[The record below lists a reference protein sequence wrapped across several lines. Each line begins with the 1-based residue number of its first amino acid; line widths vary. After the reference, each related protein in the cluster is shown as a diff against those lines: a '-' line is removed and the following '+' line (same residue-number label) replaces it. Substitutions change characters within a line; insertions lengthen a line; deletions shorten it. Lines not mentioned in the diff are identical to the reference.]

1 MSLKTDIIFVKAL
14 SENSEL
20 IAQLPAKGIYNTSIP
35 LPDADYLNAPIPYVI
50 VRYESCNND
59 GTNKDETYEGES
71 DNVNI
76 SVEIAAEKRE
86 DVADLAETVRTT
98 IREYF
103 ETADP
108 TDEYYD
114 LVPVDYQ
121 FSASGVMYDADK
133 PCFWQ
138 TLNYACDTNA

>member
-35 LPDADYLNAPIPYVI
+35 LPDADYLNAPIPYII
-50 VRYESCNND
+50 VRYEGCNND

-108 TDEYYD
+108 TDDDFD